1 MRLRAKWRRIK
12 VLSQQYVEEEL
23 RNPPISMPILTPV
36 SLEQRRLSEAR
47 NDDIPPDFD
56 WYRDI
61 YLPYE
66 NLYNAPQNNWSSQTD
81 AQ

>member
-1 MRLRAKWRRIK
+1 MKLRAKWRRIK
-12 VLSQQYVEEEL
+12 NLSQQYVAEGL

-36 SLEQRRLSEAR
+36 SLEQRRLYEAR

-61 YLPYE
+61 FLAHE
-66 NLYNAPQNNWSSQTD
+66 NVTNGPQDN
-81 AQ
+81 

>member
-12 VLSQQYVEEEL
+12 VLSQQYLEEAL
-23 RNPPISMPILTPV
+23 RNPPIAMSLLTPV
-36 SLEQRRLSEAR
+36 SLEQKRLSEAR

-56 WYRDI
+56 WYREI

-66 NLYNAPQNNWSSQTD
+66 TNETPNNWSSQTD
-81 AQ
+81 VQ

>member
-12 VLSQQYVEEEL
+12 NMSRQYVEAGL
-23 RNPPISMPILTPV
+23 MNPPTAMPILTPV

-61 YLPYE
+61 YEPYE
-66 NLYNAPQNNWSSQTD
+66 NVFNIPQNN
-81 AQ
+81 